1 MAIAIREAK
10 KAKRP
15 REPWIYTANRA
26 LATLVPLELGYWI
39 SVPISDIF
47 YALWKSKREVARRNY
62 ARILGRSA
70 EDPEV
75 RRLAHSTFRQ
85 FGRYIVELLHV
96 QGWSLEDLRERVTIH
111 GEEHFDEARACG
123 RGVIFT
129 SAHMGSMEAASALLL
144 LKGYRITSV
153 AEQLRPKML
162 MDWIVTCRQRMG
174 VTLLPVRNTG
184 MKLVRALR
192 RNEMV
197 ALPVDLG
204 VDSGDGRSVQFFG
217 HKTYFPTGP
226 ARLARISG
234 APIIFGVALRKPDN
248 RFEAYISPPIFA
260 DREREMEEDVQLTT
274 QRILDEFQRFVRRR
288 PGQWYVFRDMFPEDG
303 WPLA

>member
-1 MAIAIREAK
+1 MSIEVRGAK
-10 KAKRP
+10 KAKRHN
-15 REPWIYTANRA
+15 EPWIYTANRA
-26 LATLVPLELGYWI
+26 LATLIPLEIGYWL

-62 ARILGRSA
+62 ARILGRSP
-70 EDPEV
+70 EDPRV
-75 RRLAHSTFRQ
+75 RRLAHSTFRH

-96 QGWSLEDLRERVTIH
+96 QGWSLDDLQERITIH
-111 GEEHFDEARACG
+111 GEEHFDEARAYG

-129 SAHMGSMEAASALLL
+129 SAHMGSMEVASALLL
-144 LKGYRITSV
+144 LKGYRVTSV
-153 AEQLRPKML
+153 AEWLRPKLL
-162 MDWIVTCRQRMG
+162 MEWIVTCRERMG

-184 MKLVRALR
+184 IKLIRTLR

-197 ALPVDLG
+197 ALVVDVG
-204 VDSGDGRSVQFFG
+204 VNNGDGRPVGFFG

-234 APIIFGVALRKPDN
+234 APIIFGLTLRKPDN

-260 DREREMEEDVQLTT
+260 DRERESEEDAQITT
-274 QRILDEFQRFVRRR
+274 QRILDEFQRFVRRH
-288 PGQWYVFRDMFPEDG
+288 PDQWYVFRDMFPEDG
-303 WPLA
+303 WPLG